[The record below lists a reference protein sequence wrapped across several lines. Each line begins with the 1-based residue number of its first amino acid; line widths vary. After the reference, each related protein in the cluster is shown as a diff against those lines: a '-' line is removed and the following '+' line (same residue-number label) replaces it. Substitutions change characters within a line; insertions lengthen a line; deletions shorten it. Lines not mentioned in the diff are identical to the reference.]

1 MSLIHLRRL
10 GVHSP
15 RVLFQ
20 NLDLTIHST
29 ERIGLI
35 AANGAGKTTLLR
47 CLAGQLEP
55 GSGDIIR
62 RRSLRVAYVEQ
73 DVPPNLLDLPLQE
86 AVRRALP
93 PTEREANEWKT
104 GLVLDMLE
112 TPDELRPRRLAVLS
126 GGWQRLA
133 LIARAWIAEPDLL
146 LLDEPT
152 NHLDLQRLEILEN
165 WINHATSTVAMLIAS
180 HDRQFL
186 DNCTTRTL
194 FLRPDRSQIFA
205 HPFTRARDLLAHDDA
220 ERESQHARAGK
231 EAERLRRN
239 AGQLKNIGINS
250 GSDLLLKKAKQ
261 LTGRAEAIEKSI
273 RPAEKQRSG
282 DIRLTNSGTHAK
294 VLATLDNI
302 TVTTPDG
309 APLYRSGTLRL
320 FQQDRVVILGPNGAG
335 KSRLITLLRHATLD
349 GEVIPGI
356 TVSPTVSVGYLDQ
369 MMSQLP
375 SDRTPL
381 DIITSSFRLGD
392 QRSRSLLAGAG
403 FDIDTQSRDVA
414 TLSLGQKA
422 RLGLLAVRLAEPNLY
437 LMDEP
442 TNHIDI
448 AGQERLE
455 AEILGHEATCV
466 LVSHDRFFV
475 RTIGTRF
482 WRIVG
487 GRLVEEGEA

>member
-1 MSLIHLRRL
+1 MSLIRLSRL

-20 NLDLTIHST
+20 NLDLTIHPAN
-29 ERIGLI
+29 RVGLI

-47 CLAGQLEP
+47 CLTGQTEP
-55 GSGDIIR
+55 GSGEIVR
-62 RRSLRVAYVEQ
+62 RRGLRIAYVEQ
-73 DVPPNLLDLPLQE
+73 DLPHTLLDLPLQE

-93 PTEREANEWKT
+93 PAEREENEWKV
-104 GLVLDMLE
+104 GLVLNMLE
-112 TPDELRPRRLAVLS
+112 TPEDLRPRRLADLS

-133 LIARAWIAEPDLL
+133 LIARAWITDPDLL

-165 WINHATSTVAMLIAS
+165 WINHATADVAMLIAS

-186 DNCTTRTL
+186 DNCTTHTL
-194 FLRPDRSQIFA
+194 FLRPDRSQAFA
-205 HPFTRARDLLAHDDA
+205 HPFTRARTLLAHDDA
-220 ERESQHARAGK
+220 ERDAQQARAGK

-239 AGQLKNIGINS
+239 AGQLKNVGINS

-261 LTGRAEAIEKSI
+261 LAGRAEAIEQSI
-273 RPAEKQRSG
+273 RPAAKQRSG

-294 VLATLDNI
+294 VLMTLDNV
-302 TVTTPDG
+302 TVATPDG
-309 APLYRSGTLRL
+309 TPLYRTGTLRL

-335 KSRLITLLRHATLD
+335 KSCLIALLRRALQARET
-349 GEVIPGI
+349 IPGI

-369 MMSQLP
+369 MMTQLP
-375 SDRTPL
+375 SDRSPL
-381 DIITSSFRLGD
+381 DFITSSFRLGD

-403 FDIDTQSRDVA
+403 FDIDTQSRRIA
-414 TLSLGQKA
+414 TLSPGQRA
-422 RLGLLAVRLAEPNLY
+422 RLGLLAIRLAEPNLY

-455 AEILGHEATCV
+455 QEILEHEATCV

-475 RTIGTRF
+475 QTIGTRF
-482 WRIVG
+482 WRII
-487 GRLVEEGEA
+487 GRALVEDEAR

>member
-20 NLDLTIHST
+20 NLDLTIYPT
-29 ERIGLI
+29 ERIGLV

-47 CLAGQLEP
+47 CVAGQIEP

-62 RRSLRVAYVEQ
+62 RRRLRVAYVEQ
-73 DVPPNLLDLPLQE
+73 DLPPTLLDLPLQE

-93 PTEREANEWKT
+93 PAEREDNEWKV
-104 GLVLDMLE
+104 GLVLNMLE
-112 TPDELRPRRLAVLS
+112 TPDELRPRRLAALS

-133 LIARAWIAEPDLL
+133 LIARAWITEPNLL

-152 NHLDLQRLEILEN
+152 NHLDLQRLEVLEN
-165 WINHATSTVAMLIAS
+165 WINHATSEVAMLIAS

-186 DNCTTRTL
+186 DNCTTHTL
-194 FLRPDRSQIFA
+194 FLRPTHSQAFA

-220 ERESQHARAGK
+220 EREAQQARAGK

-261 LTGRAEAIEKSI
+261 LTGRAEVIEKSI
-273 RPAEKQRSG
+273 RPAPKQPSG

-294 VLATLDNI
+294 VLVTLDNI
-302 TVTTPDG
+302 KVATPDG
-309 APLYRSGTLRL
+309 APLYRTGALRL

-335 KSRLITLLRHATLD
+335 KSRLIALLRRAMQ
-349 GEVIPGI
+349 EREAIQGI

-375 SDRTPL
+375 SDRSPL
-381 DIITSSFRLGD
+381 DFICGSFRLGD

-403 FDIDTQSRDVA
+403 FDIDTQFRDVA
-414 TLSLGQKA
+414 TLSPGQKA
-422 RLGLLAVRLAEPNLY
+422 RLGLLAVRLAEPNVY

-455 AEILGHEATCV
+455 AEILEHEATCV

-487 GRLVEEGEA
+487 GWLVEE